1 MTDKEVALSQ
11 ESSMERKKRI
21 SSNTKT
27 FILGA
32 IIWSSLF
39 LVIPPF
45 IYLGVKD
52 WIVALSITGK
62 VGIVFILLSF
72 VLLGT
77 VGTTRATGMSEG
89 MTKVNYKGGYD
100 EEGVPIK
107 RVEGINYWEILSIGQ
122 VWLLLWGAFYL
133 LPFAFGIP
141 FML

>member
-1 MTDKEVALSQ
+1 MVKFISCYPTIHLSWC
-11 ESSMERKKRI
+11 ERLDYRI
-21 SSNTKT
+21 INNR
-27 FILGA
+27 
-32 IIWSSLF
+32 
-39 LVIPPF
+39 
-45 IYLGVKD
+45 
-52 WIVALSITGK
+52 K
-62 VGIVFILLSF
+62 VGIGFILLSF

-77 VGTTRATGMSEG
+77 VGATRATGMTAG

-122 VWLLLWGAFYL
+122 VWLLLWGAIYL

>member
-1 MTDKEVALSQ
+1 MNDKKADLSP
-11 ESSMERKKRI
+11 ESSMERKRI

-77 VGTTRATGMSEG
+77 VGTTRVSGHGVAMAT
-89 MTKVNYKGGYD
+89 VDYIGGYD

-107 RVEGINYWEILSIGQ
+107 RVKGINYWEILSIGQ
-122 VWLLLWGAFYL
+122 VWLLLWGAIYL

-141 FML
+141 FIL